1 MVCGIHNT
9 NQFEGIQVAF
19 TNIDK
24 PYESFVSSI
33 YKISLFFKS
42 SVTMAKTSNT
52 NTTYFQCIRHNLISH
67 VTNNLLQLTIH
78 PPSAYQRPLPV
89 QQEPPSN
96 NQQPL
101 PLQQMMQSSET
112 TSVLPTGFQYK
123 VNLIDTH
130 PLTRNVWRPR
140 RCYCLAPTWP
150 MGFIPYRSFWNPFYE
165 IRRQLTHDNALMDA
179 QYNVCILHH
188 SEV

>member
-1 MVCGIHNT
+1 
-9 NQFEGIQVAF
+9 
-19 TNIDK
+19 
-24 PYESFVSSI
+24 
-33 YKISLFFKS
+33 
-42 SVTMAKTSNT
+42 MAKTSNT

-112 TSVLPTGFQYK
+112 TSVLLTGFQYK
-123 VNLIDTH
+123 VNLIDAH
-130 PLTRNVWRPR
+130 PLRRNVWRPR

-150 MGFIPYRSFWNPFYE
+150 MGFIPYKSFWNPFYE

-179 QYNVCILHH
+179 HH
-188 SEV
+188 FTSTMFVSYTIVKYSKETNGRQNLNIKFNGKTMSI